1 MAQDEIHKND
11 VGTVFE
17 LTIKDGQ
24 ATVDVSTTTAKQII
38 FRKPDGSTL
47 TKTAAFVTDGTDG
60 KIKYTTIAGDLDSS
74 GIWEYQA
81 KVTFSGG
88 AWSADIKTFRVHDNL
103 A

>member
-38 FRKPDGSTL
+38 FRKPDGS
-47 TKTAAFVTDGTDG
+47 
-60 KIKYTTIAGDLDSS
+60 S
-74 GIWEYQA
+74 
-81 KVTFSGG
+81 
-88 AWSADIKTFRVHDNL
+88 R
-103 A
+103 